1 MNQHKTVL
9 LLPLAVMVLLFV
21 FGYMQ
26 FTTDEAISHLD
37 LQEHTTLN
45 SIADGDRQSVEWQWE
60 RYPEGTL
67 FGDDYIEIAFPEG
80 VEVEEAYVELTSRNE
95 VIYSVRDWFETGD
108 NRIAIPFPN
117 RMIEQDL
124 YGPSGEVIVT
134 FNEEVPDQ
142 ISVYYV
148 HTWMDV
154 DVSKSDGP
162 SLEERFEDA
171 GMINYWRIGE

>member
-26 FTTDEAISHLD
+26 FTTDESISHLD
-37 LQEHTTLN
+37 LQEHIRVT
-45 SIADGDRQSVEWQWE
+45 SSVDGDRLTVEWQWE
-60 RYPEGTL
+60 QYPEGTL
-67 FGDDYIEIAFPEG
+67 YGDDYIELAFPDG
-80 VEVEEAYVELTSRNE
+80 GRVNEAHVELTSRNE

-134 FNEEVPDQ
+134 FDQEVPDQ
-142 ISVYYV
+142 SAVYYV

-154 DVSKSDGP
+154 EVSKSDGS

>member
-26 FTTDEAISHLD
+26 FTTDESITHLD
-37 LQEHTTLN
+37 LQEYVSLNSAVDGTTLKV
-45 SIADGDRQSVEWQWE
+45 DWQWE
-60 RYPEGTL
+60 QYPEGTL
-67 FGDDYIEIAFPEG
+67 IGDDYIEIVFPEG
-80 VEVEEAYVELTSRNE
+80 YEAEEAEVKLMYRNE
-95 VIYSVRDWFETGD
+95 VIYSVREWFRTGE
-108 NRIAIPFPN
+108 NRMAVPFPN

-124 YGPSGEVIVT
+124 YGPSGEVTVKV
-134 FNEEVPDQ
+134 NEEVPDG

-154 DVSKSDGP
+154 DVKKSDGP
-162 SLEERFEDA
+162 SLEERFEEA